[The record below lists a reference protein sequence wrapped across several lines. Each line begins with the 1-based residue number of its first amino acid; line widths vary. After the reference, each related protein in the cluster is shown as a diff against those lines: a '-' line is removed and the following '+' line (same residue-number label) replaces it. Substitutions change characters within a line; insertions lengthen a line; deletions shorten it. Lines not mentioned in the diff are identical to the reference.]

1 MGRGIL
7 GIVALLSFLLLTSC
21 AIRDLEVTP
30 IDTTSTEPI
39 TVNSPVKAHLTDG
52 STVVFEKGVTVVD
65 GHVTGEGRK
74 YDVTLDTSVRVSS
87 VALDVSADRNPRLCA
102 AVRFQSENQ
111 VVVNTA
117 YRAADFVPVSVRTQ
131 A

>member
-1 MGRGIL
+1 MSG
-7 GIVALLSFLLLTSC
+7 
-21 AIRDLEVTP
+21 VTP
-30 IDTTSTEPI
+30 HLPSFKRGSGISGFGRLL
-39 TVNSPVKAHLTDG
+39 PV
-52 STVVFEKGVTVVD
+52 
-65 GHVTGEGRK
+65 
-74 YDVTLDTSVRVSS
+74 
-87 VALDVSADRNPRLCA
+87 VSADRNPRLCA